1 MNDEK
6 GKGRASDLDRS
17 DKPSVNEPPLH
28 SSSSILERVTASA
41 TGLAQSAF
49 ATPTSNEL
57 SDAASAALTSTGK
70 GRQVG
75 GNSGS
80 WAESS
85 RANQQSALPTVQGQ
99 SLPSIRAGHREEHI
113 RDTESEFS
121 SFLDGIDSF
130 TPSFEPYSK
139 ADLSSHGQALDILPE
154 HANGVTDT
162 RRDQDG
168 EIQYNTV
175 DEQQQHDGDAVLSI
189 LSYPSAI
196 TDELEALSM
205 EEENFNWD
213 LTDQQIS
220 RLRALMDENFP
231 PPNQHI
237 SMPVEHPLNLV
248 PNIVST
254 PTSEPVPYIDAT
266 LEERSMYFGP
276 EVPRNTAR
284 QMWMEQW
291 EGVLTRYTDEV
302 WGNLLPLVM
311 QARRDIK
318 AIKVDCPGTSI
329 EQSKALRRLRMVLSH
344 VRKL

>member
-6 GKGRASDLDRS
+6 GKGRASDLDHS
-17 DKPSVNEPPLH
+17 GKPPVNEPPLH

-85 RANQQSALPTVQGQ
+85 RANQQSALPTLQGQ

-121 SFLDGIDSF
+121 SFLDSIDSF
-130 TPSFEPYSK
+130 TPSSEPYGK
-139 ADLSSHGQALDILPE
+139 TEPSSREQALDILPD
-154 HANGVTDT
+154 HLNVVTDT
-162 RRDQDG
+162 RSNKAG
-168 EIQYNTV
+168 EARYNTV
-175 DEQQQHDGDAVLSI
+175 DEQQQHDGDLVLSI
-189 LSYPSAI
+189 LSYPSA
-196 TDELEALSM
+196 TSDELDVLSVN
-205 EEENFNWD
+205 EDVFDWD

-220 RLRALMDENFP
+220 RLRALMDELFP
-231 PPNQHI
+231 APEQHI
-237 SMPVEHPLNLV
+237 SLPVEHPLNLV
-248 PNIVST
+248 PNMVST
-254 PTSEPVPYIDAT
+254 PTTSDPVPSMDKN
-266 LEERSMYFGP
+266 LEESYIYFGDIP
-276 EVPRNTAR
+276 GNSGR

-302 WGNLLPLVM
+302 WGNLLPLVTE
-311 QARRDIK
+311 AREEVRAIRRDH
-318 AIKVDCPGTSI
+318 PGTTI
-329 EQSKALRRLRMVLSH
+329 EQSKALRRLRLVLDH